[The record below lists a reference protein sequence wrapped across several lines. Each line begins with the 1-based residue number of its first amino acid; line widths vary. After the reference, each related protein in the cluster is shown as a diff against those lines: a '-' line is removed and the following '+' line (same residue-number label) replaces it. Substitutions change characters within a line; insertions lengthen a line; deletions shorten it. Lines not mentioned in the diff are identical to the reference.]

1 MFSFIKF
8 TKDNLTEYLRVSDN
22 TGLLILA
29 VVVGLATGI
38 GISAFQFLIELFHD
52 LFSDVLEN
60 DVLSPVFG
68 SASIIISLAIG
79 GWIVGTLMNRFVG
92 EERHHGVAGV
102 IESVALAGGHL
113 AYRLMPFK
121 ALASAIS
128 LGAGASVGPEDP
140 SVQIGANLGS
150 WLGQFLHLKE
160 EGLRLLVAA
169 GVASAIATAFEAPIA
184 GVFFALEVILNG
196 SLRTSYVGV
205 VVLAAVVS
213 SAFTQAI
220 ELPSEI
226 VHLTYTLG
234 NPIEIILFVPLG
246 ILLAPI
252 ASGFIRLVYWQHHLW
267 QRHIHLSKPAK
278 TAFTGAIVGIAGI
291 AYPEILGT
299 GRETMNSVLSG
310 ETELVI
316 GTLLALGLVKMLLTS
331 VSMAGGFVGGIFAPA
346 LFVGT
351 MFGSVYGNVMETVL
365 GGSLTDPSVYA
376 VAGMAGMM
384 AGIVRSPITAIILVF
399 ELTNDY
405 RLILPIM
412 LTTVVCVV
420 FSERFQKYGVYRES
434 LERAGVHLS
443 EGRDIDLMQ
452 GVQVKEAMLKPAPSI
467 SEKATL
473 THLRDQLR
481 IHKTLSLCVVDD
493 DGLLCG
499 IATLSDLQRAY
510 DRQTAEGEVD
520 AEQLYVKDIC
530 THDVITT
537 SPNDAVWTAIQ
548 MMSAYDIGRLPVVET
563 GTRKLVGLIGRHG
576 VVRAYNLAISRKLQ
590 DQHTAER
597 IRLHTLTGAHV
608 YEVHIGRNAPIVGKI
623 VSEVAWPH
631 ESVVASIQRKGK
643 LILPHGSTKLYSDD
657 LLTIVA
663 DPSVAE
669 EIEKLTGTK

>member
-1 MFSFIKF
+1 MFFFRKL
-8 TKDNLTEYLRVSDN
+8 TKDSLIEYLRISDN

-29 VVVGLATGI
+29 IVVGLATGI
-38 GISAFQFLIELFHD
+38 GISAFQFMIELFHD
-52 LFSDVLEN
+52 LFNTVLEN
-60 DVLSPVFG
+60 EILNPVLG
-68 SASIIISLAIG
+68 EASIILTLAIA
-79 GWIVGTLMNRFVG
+79 GWIVGILMNRFVG
-92 EERHHGVAGV
+92 AQRHHGVAGV

-150 WLGQFLHLKE
+150 WIGQLLHLKE
-160 EGLRLLVAA
+160 DGLRLLVAA
-169 GVASAIATAFEAPIA
+169 GAASAIAAAFEAPIA

-234 NPIEIILFVPLG
+234 NPAEIILFVPLG
-246 ILLAPI
+246 LLLAPV

-267 QRHIHLSKPAK
+267 QHHVHLSKPAK
-278 TAFTGAIVGIAGI
+278 TAFAGAIVGIAGI
-291 AYPEILGT
+291 AFPEILGT
-299 GRETMNSVLSG
+299 GRETMNAVLDG
-310 ETELVI
+310 EAEMLI
-316 GTLLALGLVKMLLTS
+316 GMLLALGLVKMLLTS

-351 MFGSVYGNVMETVL
+351 MFGSAYGNVMETVL

-412 LTTVVCVV
+412 LTTVVCVF

-443 EGRDIDLMQ
+443 EGRDIDVMQ
-452 GVQVKEAMLKPAPSI
+452 GVQVKEAMLQPAPSI
-467 SEKATL
+467 SEKANL
-473 THLRDQLR
+473 SQLRDFLR
-481 IHKTLSLCVVDD
+481 KHKTLSLCVIDD
-493 DGLLCG
+493 EGMLCG
-499 IATLSDLQRAY
+499 IVTLSDLQRAY
-510 DRQTAEGEVD
+510 DRQTANETENLCVN
-520 AEQLYVKDIC
+520 DIC
-530 THDVITT
+530 THDVVTT
-537 SPNDAVWTAIQ
+537 SPNDEVWTAIQ
-548 MMSAYDIGRLPVVET
+548 TMSAYDVGRLPVVDP

-590 DQHTAER
+590 DQHTEER

-608 YEVHIGRNAPIVGKI
+608 YEVRIGRNAPIAGKI
-623 VSEVAWPH
+623 VSEVPWPH
-631 ESVVASIQRKGK
+631 ESVVASIQRKNK

-657 LLTIVA
+657 LLTIVG
-663 DPSVAE
+663 DPSVAN
-669 EIEKLTGTK
+669 EIERLTGSK